1 MRTVII
7 GTGPAGITAAATL
20 RRLDPTGSVVALSSE
35 PYPPYS
41 PAALADHFL
50 TGRDQTLYWKGTDI
64 AERLGIDERRDSV
77 VAGVDTD
84 AREVVLRDGGRIPY
98 EGLVETLQPL
108 AIDLAFL
115 PINGRDFFRTSAGTI
130 GNCDYREAAELAI
143 AIGVDTAVPV
153 HYGMFAGNTVPPG
166 HFISYLAERAP
177 QVQSHVLGR
186 YGLYIYQRP

>member
-77 VAGVDTD
+77 V
-84 AREVVLRDGGRIPY
+84 
-98 EGLVETLQPL
+98 
-108 AIDLAFL
+108 
-115 PINGRDFFRTSAGTI
+115 
-130 GNCDYREAAELAI
+130 
-143 AIGVDTAVPV
+143 
-153 HYGMFAGNTVPPG
+153 
-166 HFISYLAERAP
+166 
-177 QVQSHVLGR
+177 
-186 YGLYIYQRP
+186 